1 MKVKNAGKI
10 IISSLIA
17 IVISFSSLIGTTFA
31 WFTDVST
38 SGINKIQ
45 SGNLDVCLTY
55 CNSYNGNAEEVNEN
69 TKIFTDI
76 NGEKILWEPGAFA
89 SGRFNV
95 SNNGSLALKYQLS
108 IISANETLTPTGKTL
123 ADALTVYA
131 LTRNKNTGTDDVM
144 GDANLEA
151 LQIDAAVPNYDPMIK
166 SSFKD
171 GFSLE
176 AYLLPQESI
185 TYEIGVFWEPTEND
199 NQFNVPGGLSID
211 FAVALVATQ
220 VSYENDGDGFYYDT
234 NANFPTLPTIPST
247 WNGTADESWYDE
259 NAIEF
264 TLTNAQQLAGLTN
277 LVDSGE
283 SFEGKTITLS
293 ADLDLGIKDKNGEYV
308 CFDPIGSYRNDN
320 VFKGTFDGNGHTIS
334 NLYQNTWALNNG
346 YYYGDLG
353 LGLFG
358 AVENA
363 TIKNL
368 TLDGV
373 EVSGESALCGG
384 VVAVAGDNCVFENI
398 TVKNANVA
406 DYQYYA
412 GGIVGWASGKQTYT
426 NCNVDSTT
434 KIAAQWG
441 DFDNSIGGLIGGIS
455 SSAEIQIKDCIV
467 ACRIDSFSDVTSS
480 YQWYAYRRA
489 GMLVGNS
496 GKAEEI
502 DGKTVAVAP
511 QLKCENVTVIYGEW
525 ANYTYCEFAGTS
537 WPFVRVQAGVSNSAY
552 SNPRYGH
559 PTDANGNEVVDDNHA
574 HNDGEVHHELIVF
587 DQLYGGGQGVYGNPI
602 HEGVTVIYN
611 NK

>member
-1 MKVKNAGKI
+1 MKLKGIKSFIASIVAVVV
-10 IISSLIA
+10 SSA
-17 IVISFSSLIGTTFA
+17 SLLGTTFA
-31 WFTDVST
+31 WFTDSST
-38 SGINKIQ
+38 SGINKIE
-45 SGNLDVCLTY
+45 SGNLDVSLTY
-55 CNSYNGNAEEVNEN
+55 ANSYNGTEEEVNEN
-69 TKIFTDI
+69 TKIFHNI

-89 SGRFNV
+89 SGRFKV
-95 SNNGSLALKYQLS
+95 SNNGTLALKYQLS
-108 IISANETLTPTGKTL
+108 ILSANETQTPTGKTL

-131 LTRNKNTGTDDVM
+131 LARNKTTGTDDVM
-144 GDANLEA
+144 GDFELES
-151 LQIDAAVPNYDPMIK
+151 LQIDSAVPEYDPM
-166 SSFKD
+166 SMVSFKN
-171 GFSLE
+171 GFSLD

-185 TYEIGVFWEPTEND
+185 TYEIGLFWEPTEND
-199 NQFNVPGGLSID
+199 NEFNIPGGLSID
-211 FAVALVATQ
+211 FAVSLVATQ
-220 VSYENDGDGFYYDT
+220 VSYENDGDGFYYDVESKYPEH
-234 NANFPTLPTIPST
+234 ATISSI
-247 WNGTADESWYDE
+247 WNGNIDTSWYNETDK
-259 NAIEF
+259 EF
-264 TLTNAQQLAGLTN
+264 SLTTAQQFAGLAS
-277 LVDSGE
+277 LVDDGTT
-283 SFEGKTITLS
+283 FEGKTITL
-293 ADLDLGIKDKNGEYV
+293 DRNLDLGVKDENGEYL

-320 VFKGTFDGNGHTIS
+320 IFKGTFDGNRHTIS

-368 TLDGV
+368 TLDGI

-398 TVKNANVA
+398 IVKNANVA

-412 GGIVGWASGKQTYT
+412 GGIVGWASGKQTFT

-455 SSAEIQIKDCIV
+455 QSAEIQIKDCIV

-496 GKAEEI
+496 GKVEEI

-559 PTDANGNEVVDDNHA
+559 PVDANGNEVVDDNHV

-587 DQLYGGGQGVYGNPI
+587 DQLYGGGQGVYGNPT
-602 HEGVTVIYN
+602 HEGVTIIYN